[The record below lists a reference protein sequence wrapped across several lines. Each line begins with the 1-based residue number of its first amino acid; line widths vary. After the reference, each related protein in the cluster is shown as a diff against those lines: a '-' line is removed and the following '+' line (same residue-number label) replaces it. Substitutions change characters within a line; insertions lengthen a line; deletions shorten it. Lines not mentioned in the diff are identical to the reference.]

1 MKKLIGAVFRLL
13 LRLKTKI
20 IAHPRLASLYR
31 QIANQEHFSGLSIH
45 ETMLADTVRI
55 NAYAQALAKYVTE
68 EDVVLDLGTGTGI
81 LSFLAA
87 RQQPRQV
94 YAVDHGEMIELAKHV
109 AAHNHI
115 RNITFIKSP
124 SQNVMLPQKADIL
137 VQEQMGSWLFNE
149 NMIES
154 VLDARDRLLKAGG
167 KILPGRFE
175 LFIEPVQLNDEDR
188 VPFIWEQN
196 IATIQFEQLKDALN
210 AQLSADHFQTTIKP
224 HQVQRLLC
232 QPKAV
237 LTFDLA
243 TLRKEDIPAT
253 LHYRRV
259 VTTEGRLDGFCLY
272 FKAIFDDEI
281 SFTTAPVRAGMLH
294 THWSIPLYRVEA
306 TPQHPGDVLE
316 FTLRMADLR
325 NQKTWQWSYEIV
337 PATVE
342 TTQDARA
349 AGVAR

>member
-13 LRLKTKI
+13 LRLKTKVL
-20 IAHPRLASLYR
+20 AHPRLASLYR

-55 NAYAQALAKYVTE
+55 QAYAWALAKHVTE
-68 EDVVLDLGTGTGI
+68 RDVVLDLGTGTGI

-87 RQQPRQV
+87 RQQPKQV
-94 YAVDHGEMIELAKHV
+94 YAVDHGEMIETAKLV
-109 AAHNHI
+109 AAHNNI
-115 RNITFIKSP
+115 INITFIKSP
-124 SQNVMLPQKADIL
+124 SQSVVLPEKVDIL

-196 IATIQFEQLKDALN
+196 IATIQFDHLKSLKT
-210 AQLSADHFQTTIKP
+210 QIGADHFQTTIKP
-224 HQVQRLLC
+224 QQVRQLLC

-243 TLRKEDIPAT
+243 TLRQEDIPAT

-259 VTTEGRLDGFCLY
+259 VTTGGRLDGFCLY

-281 SFTTAPVRAGMLH
+281 SFTTAPVRAGTLH
-294 THWSIPLYRVEA
+294 THWSLPLYRVEA
-306 TPQHPGDVLE
+306 TTQRPGDVLE
-316 FTLRMADLR
+316 FTLRLADLR
-325 NQKTWQWSYEIV
+325 NQKTWQWSYASF

-342 TTQDARA
+342 TPQDARA